1 MFGEYALYLDG
12 KLVALICNDAL
23 FVKTTP
29 AGQVIAADA
38 PLAPP
43 YRGAKP
49 SISIEKSR
57 WKDGEWLAGLLQATA
72 AGLPMPKPKKR
83 KS

>member
-23 FVKTTP
+23 FVKPTP
-29 AGQVIAADA
+29 EGQAIAADA

-43 YRGAKP
+43 YRGAKQ
-49 SISIEKSR
+49 SLAIENSR
-57 WKDGEWLAGLLQATA
+57 WEDGKWLAGLLQATA

-83 KS
+83 KP